1 MISTPKRLPAEL
13 VERMISI
20 RRRIHEYP
28 ELSNQEHRTQA
39 LVVEELRSSG
49 ITAIEEV
56 AGTGLVVNI
65 AGGSPGK
72 TLVLRADMDALPI
85 QEDCPELA
93 FASKVD
99 GVMHACGHDAHTA
112 ILVGAT
118 SALHESREHISGN
131 VRCIFQPAEE
141 AEPLGGR
148 EVVRSGALD
157 GADAALA
164 LHVDPELAAGTV
176 GVREGAMLAGGME
189 FTLTINGRSA
199 HAARPHQGVDTI
211 YVAAAVVQGL
221 QSIVSRR
228 VNPLEPFVLT
238 IGKIHGG
245 TAKNIIADK
254 TVIEGTVRMLS
265 EKLREQVPILIRETA
280 QSISQS
286 HGANATLEVSPGEPV
301 LENDPAVVALARE
314 SAKAV
319 LGSANVIELTTGSM
333 GSEDFAFYTKAIPGA
348 MFRLGIRAPGDNK
361 SSPLHHPRLHVDESA
376 LAAGAAVF
384 VEAARRFLSE

>member
-1 MISTPKRLPAEL
+1 
-13 VERMISI
+13 
-20 RRRIHEYP
+20 
-28 ELSNQEHRTQA
+28 
-39 LVVEELRSSG
+39 
-49 ITAIEEV
+49 
-56 AGTGLVVNI
+56 
-65 AGGSPGK
+65 
-72 TLVLRADMDALPI
+72 
-85 QEDCPELA
+85 
-93 FASKVD
+93 
-99 GVMHACGHDAHTA
+99 MHACGHDAHTA